1 MGGTQQREHDDFC
14 QPTWMTRALYSGW
27 SILGKFLK
35 ADICHVGNPWDVGGV
50 RHALGC
56 PTPLAAPRPWPS
68 INTDETHSLYPPR
81 TWAGLFLLRP
91 FYSVIN
97 IFFNVQPW

>member
-1 MGGTQQREHDDFC
+1 MVGAFWGSFLRQTYAMLETHGTWVVC
-14 QPTWMTRALYSGW
+14 A
-27 SILGKFLK
+27 
-35 ADICHVGNPWDVGGV
+35 
-50 RHALGC
+50 
-56 PTPLAAPRPWPS
+56 TPLAAPRPWPS
-68 INTDETHSLYPPR
+68 INTDETHSLCPPR